1 MTVKKH
7 WKYNLACST
16 LHSGHPASG
25 SSVVGSQPS
34 LHGSQDLSDN
44 DMATINPG
52 YVPDQEAE
60 LEEQTGPDSE
70 VEGDNP
76 AFVPDDGEKL

>member
-1 MTVKKH
+1 
-7 WKYNLACST
+7 
-16 LHSGHPASG
+16 
-25 SSVVGSQPS
+25 
-34 LHGSQDLSDN
+34 
-44 DMATINPG
+44 MATINPG